1 MSDSWK
7 PVTYVQLINLMSH
20 NESQLE
26 ESFRPFWNAIR
37 LPAAELWQ
45 QHPWGNEGC
54 GFWVVA
60 TAGRHCIYY
69 NDMTEGFSVGQ
80 FERWGHI
87 TNYQKSKAGLQ
98 LAIDSLLQQEPL
110 TETA

>member
-7 PVTYVQLINLMSH
+7 PVTYVQLVNLLSH

-26 ESFRPFWNAIR
+26 ERVSTFWQAIR

-54 GFWVVA
+54 GFWVIA
-60 TAGRHCIYY
+60 TAGRTCIYY
-69 NDMTEGFSVGQ
+69 NDITEGFSVGHFQ
-80 FERWGHI
+80 RWGHI
-87 TNYQKSKAGLQ
+87 SDYQTSHSTLQ
-98 LAIDSLLQQEPL
+98 ATLNVLIHAEGI